1 MSNRVIYHAPQEEF
15 FNDVIMN
22 KVASK
27 MQEEADK
34 YSIYPGPSEIASW
47 RNNCG
52 KIRDLLALSG
62 VSGTYVTF
70 EYMVPYSMKRIDC
83 MIYGKGKTSENVVH
97 IELKQWSNE
106 GVKSSNSEGN
116 FEVDKDDLK
125 VEAYTGGA
133 VRTVAHPSQQ
143 VRNYNDYLTGF
154 IEVLSKKELDIRGY
168 AYCYNYVRKDG
179 AALYDPIYNN
189 LQREYRTYSG
199 NEVSELAEK
208 LKEAL
213 CNGDGFSI
221 FNKMMKSRILP
232 SRKLLD
238 SAAQMVSE
246 GNASAFSLL
255 GEQIVAKN
263 AILDKIRR
271 NKKAVVIVKGG
282 PGTGKTVIALNV
294 LAELAGSKNKQYK
307 VHYATNSKSLLE
319 GVKSKLP
326 KDARLLF
333 SSARTFIPAKFEENS
348 LDVLLVD
355 EAHRVERSPNTRYTP
370 ASLRTDLTQAQAL
383 MRAAKVCV
391 FFIDDHQKIRGPEI
405 GDVDMFRQTAESA
418 GVKVEE
424 VQLTSQFRCNGSDNY
439 LDWIE
444 DLLYNEEITHKFS
457 KDEFD
462 FKVYDSPRKMYDDI
476 VIENN
481 KEGQTARIVAGF
493 DWPWSSKLDE
503 NGELVKDVQIGDF
516 AMPWETHMNITKPP
530 KDYVQWYEWAYKES
544 GIKQVGCI
552 YTAQGFEFDYIG
564 VIIGPDLYLDDN
576 GKIAVNTKAVK
587 DPVLLRGGDIEKFVR
602 NIYRVLMTRGMKGCF
617 VYCCD
622 KKLSDYLK
630 EITQ

>member
-1 MSNRVIYHAPQEEF
+1 
-15 FNDVIMN
+15 
-22 KVASK
+22 
-27 MQEEADK
+27 
-34 YSIYPGPSEIASW
+34 
-47 RNNCG
+47 
-52 KIRDLLALSG
+52 
-62 VSGTYVTF
+62 
-70 EYMVPYSMKRIDC
+70 
-83 MIYGKGKTSENVVH
+83 
-97 IELKQWSNE
+97 
-106 GVKSSNSEGN
+106 
-116 FEVDKDDLK
+116 
-125 VEAYTGGA
+125 
-133 VRTVAHPSQQ
+133 
-143 VRNYNDYLTGF
+143 
-154 IEVLSKKELDIRGY
+154 
-168 AYCYNYVRKDG
+168 
-179 AALYDPIYNN
+179 
-189 LQREYRTYSG
+189 
-199 NEVSELAEK
+199 
-208 LKEAL
+208 
-213 CNGDGFSI
+213 
-221 FNKMMKSRILP
+221 
-232 SRKLLD
+232 
-238 SAAQMVSE
+238 
-246 GNASAFSLL
+246 
-255 GEQIVAKN
+255 
-263 AILDKIRR
+263 
-271 NKKAVVIVKGG
+271 
-282 PGTGKTVIALNV
+282 
-294 LAELAGSKNKQYK
+294 
-307 VHYATNSKSLLE
+307 
-319 GVKSKLP
+319 
-326 KDARLLF
+326 
-333 SSARTFIPAKFEENS
+333 
-348 LDVLLVD
+348 
-355 EAHRVERSPNTRYTP
+355 
-370 ASLRTDLTQAQAL
+370 
-383 MRAAKVCV
+383 
-391 FFIDDHQKIRGPEI
+391 
-405 GDVDMFRQTAESA
+405 MFRQTAESA